1 MIGREDVL
9 DVAKAFPTTY
19 ESIRKQAVRMA
30 ARRQFILAAKL
41 IAAQRGH
48 TWSTGLSNPG
58 TFDRLLQQATTV
70 SVSEFK
76 LAATQTATNRLDR
89 GATSPN
95 LDTRGGP
102 VPDSPQ
108 PESVPESG
116 LRNEVDQAAQMLKA
130 VPAASAKSPG
140 VGGGGGIG
148 VVGGAAASE
157 LREAVAAVD
166 AKVGALEKQMGTL
179 STQMAA
185 VLDHLEAQAK
195 SAITSG

>member
-108 PESVPESG
+108 PESG
-116 LRNEVDQAAQMLKA
+116 LRNEVNQAAQMLKA
-130 VPAASAKSPG
+130 VPAASAKTPG